1 MPRIAVGLIISFIA
15 VPIGFA
21 LAAAGSDGANDGLT
35 AYELT
40 VFIHQLLFV
49 YWLGPD
55 IGVYV
60 LSGKITDPQLS
71 AEQRLA
77 AAKTMAAIDLVPR
90 ICMSLML
97 TVGGILVEFVGVP
110 HRTWEM
116 AGIVLL
122 GPAWLTLVLLNYL
135 KQGTALGA
143 TLTRI
148 DFWFRW
154 VLLVCMLLS
163 VSYSWSTGELDE
175 APWVAGKLVLFA
187 AIILFGL
194 FMRIQVRPLMEGIGE
209 LATAGPSDQLNEV
222 MAGSLARTKPFVVAM
237 WVCLV
242 LEGLLGVWQPGSPE
256 EPAAGAASAAN
267 ATFVAAEAAPTA
279 APTAAPAA
287 APTGSSWWR

>member
-77 AAKTMAAIDLVPR
+77 AAKTMAAVDLVPR

-110 HRTWEM
+110 HRAWEM

-135 KQGTALGA
+135 KQGTTLGA

-163 VSYSWSTGELDE
+163 VSYSWSTGELDD
-175 APWVAGKLVLFA
+175 APWVAGKLLLFA

-194 FMRIQVRPLMEGIGE
+194 FMRIQVRPLMEGIGK
-209 LATAGPSDQLNEV
+209 LATAGPSDKLNEV
-222 MAGSLARTKPFVVAM
+222 MAGSLARTKPFVIAM
-237 WVCLV
+237 WVCLL

-256 EPAAGAASAAN
+256 EPAVEASAGASVGAAVGTAVGAAVGAASAA
-267 ATFVAAEAAPTA
+267 
-279 APTAAPAA
+279 
-287 APTGSSWWR
+287 TGNDVCRG